1 MKGSCAI
8 LSNKAKN
15 EDIYAQNALC
25 GEQSK
30 ALSTDA
36 KIRPQAAFSASGMN
50 KNEHGVI
57 GGVRVGT
64 AFNAMT
70 GEAITDINGV
80 RHISMGTKTE
90 ANIGDTGDIGA
101 QISREIV
108 EHGLNPK
115 KAIAAGAGAL
125 HNQVSDT
132 LQDAGM
138 SEDTANT
145 TATGASLFGA
155 AAAAAGMTEAGQR
168 IYNLK
173 TGKLVAKEDFTYT
186 NGKGEEEKVEKG
198 KEFDLSKNQALK
210 EHLEA
215 HPKIKVG
222 AQKGFPAKVAS
233 GAIEKY
239 DRLVGGKSSDEP
251 LDSSNSGTND
261 IQNNQPDSKVEGE
274 PDNKIKH
281 NEPPFSS
288 SESSIAQNG
297 AKPNLASANA
307 TAIINSVTGNKDI
320 KSKAA
325 ADRALK
331 AIDQISDEDAGRLR
345 LKNDL
350 MSHFA
355 TLDTSTPEGKEL
367 AIATNTAISAVDSG
381 KTLTPTMLKKAGF
394 TEAEAKQYVPK
405 TVNGTD
411 YKSGKP

>member
-15 EDIYAQNALC
+15 EDIYVQNAHQD
-25 GEQSK
+25 EQNR
-30 ALSTDA
+30 AQTTDA
-36 KIRPQAAFSASGMN
+36 KIRAQAAFSASGMN

-70 GEAITDINGV
+70 GEATTDINGV

-138 SEDTANT
+138 SEDAADTS
-145 TATGASLFGA
+145 ATGASLFGA

-168 IYNLK
+168 IYNRK
-173 TGKLVAKEDFTYT
+173 TGKLVAQEEFTYT

-198 KEFDLSKNQALK
+198 KELDLSKNQALK
-210 EHLEA
+210 EHIEA
-215 HPKIKVG
+215 HPEIKVG
-222 AQKGFPAKVAS
+222 AQKGFPAKVIKK
-233 GAIEKY
+233 GLDTFKP
-239 DRLVGGKSSDEP
+239 SSK
-251 LDSSNSGTND
+251 DSVSKEANNDSAD
-261 IQNNQPDSKVEGE
+261 IQNHQPDSKVEGE
-274 PDNKIKH
+274 TDNKIKH
-281 NEPPFSS
+281 NKPPFSS

-331 AIDQISDEDAGRLR
+331 AIEQISDEDAGRLR

-367 AIATNTAISAVDSG
+367 AIATNTAISAIDSG
-381 KTLTPTMLKKAGF
+381 KNLTPTMLKKAGF

-411 YKSGKP
+411 YKGGKP

>member
-15 EDIYAQNALC
+15 EDIYVQNAHQD
-25 GEQSK
+25 EQNR
-30 ALSTDA
+30 AQTTDA
-36 KIRPQAAFSASGMN
+36 KIRAQAAFSASGMN
-50 KNEHGVI
+50 KNEQGIV
-57 GGVRVGT
+57 GGARVST
-64 AFNAMT
+64 AFNAMS
-70 GEAITDINGV
+70 GEAITNVDGV
-80 RHISMGTKTE
+80 RRIAMGTKTE

-138 SEDTANT
+138 SEDAANT
-145 TATGASLFGA
+145 TASGASLFGA

-173 TGKLVAKEDFTYT
+173 TGKLVAQEDFTYT
-186 NGKGEEEKVEKG
+186 NGKGEDVPVKKG
-198 KEFDLSKNQALK
+198 EEFDLSKNQALK

-215 HPKIKVG
+215 HPEIKVG
-222 AQKGFPAKVAS
+222 AQKGFPAKVA
-233 GAIEKY
+233 GKTIEKTGN
-239 DRLVGGKSSDEP
+239 LFNSFSPFTKSKET
-251 LDSSNSGTND
+251 LEGTNNSSPD
-261 IQNNQPDSKVEGE
+261 NQHHQPDSKVEGE

-288 SESSIAQNG
+288 SESSIAQNR
-297 AKPNLASANA
+297 AKPNLASANT

-325 ADRALK
+325 AERALK

-355 TLDTSTPEGKEL
+355 TLDTS
-367 AIATNTAISAVDSG
+367 
-381 KTLTPTMLKKAGF
+381 
-394 TEAEAKQYVPK
+394 
-405 TVNGTD
+405 
-411 YKSGKP
+411 

>member
-1 MKGSCAI
+1 
-8 LSNKAKN
+8 
-15 EDIYAQNALC
+15 
-25 GEQSK
+25 
-30 ALSTDA
+30 
-36 KIRPQAAFSASGMN
+36 
-50 KNEHGVI
+50 
-57 GGVRVGT
+57 
-64 AFNAMT
+64 
-70 GEAITDINGV
+70 
-80 RHISMGTKTE
+80 
-90 ANIGDTGDIGA
+90 
-101 QISREIV
+101 V

-138 SEDTANT
+138 SEDAANT
-145 TATGASLFGA
+145 TASGASLFGA

-173 TGKLVAKEDFTYT
+173 TGKLVAQEDFTYT
-186 NGKGEEEKVEKG
+186 NGKGEDVPVKKG
-198 KEFDLSKNQALK
+198 EEFDLSKNQALK

-215 HPKIKVG
+215 HPEIKVG
-222 AQKGFPAKVAS
+222 AQKGFPAKVVA
-233 GAIEKY
+233 GARKKIK
-239 DRLVGGKSSDEP
+239 DGVNNLSDSIGFTTTDNI
-251 LDSSNSGTND
+251 LDSVHEAQSGTD
-261 IQNNQPDSKVEGE
+261 DSQHHQPDSKVEGE
-274 PDNKIKH
+274 TDNKIKH

-288 SESSIAQNG
+288 SESSIAQNR

-325 ADRALK
+325 AERALK